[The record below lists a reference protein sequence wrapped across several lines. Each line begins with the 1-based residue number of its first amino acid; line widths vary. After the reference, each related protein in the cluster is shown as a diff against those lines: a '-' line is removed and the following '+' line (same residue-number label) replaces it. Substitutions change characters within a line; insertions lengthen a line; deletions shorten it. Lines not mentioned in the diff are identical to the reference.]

1 MEIHEIVITYTDE
14 MQGGANNYFV
24 TSIIFK
30 TKQDKIKWELSNK
43 KKYEDYNLKYFVHI
57 I

>member
-1 MEIHEIVITYTDE
+1 

-24 TSIIFK
+24 TSIVFK
-30 TKQDKIKWELSNK
+30 TEQDKIKWELSNK